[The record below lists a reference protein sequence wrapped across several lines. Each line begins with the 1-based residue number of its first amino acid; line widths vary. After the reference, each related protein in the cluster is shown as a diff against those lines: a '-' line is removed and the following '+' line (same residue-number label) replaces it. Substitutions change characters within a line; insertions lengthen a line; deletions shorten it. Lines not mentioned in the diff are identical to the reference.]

1 MMKFN
6 CWTLALSLPLLAAS
20 LNVFA
25 DPLLSDTNKG
35 EQEDENSEKIVVTAK
50 RNPWVATQS
59 NIATKTN
66 TPLKKVPQSITV
78 ITRKQMDDQNARSV
92 SDALA
97 YSAGISAGSRPGG
110 RFDSIYLRGFG
121 GFGGNAN
128 YVQFLDGLRL
138 LRGMSYAVP
147 SFDEYLMQSV
157 EVLRGPASVLYG
169 QASPGGFVNTTL
181 KQAHSTK
188 SYEVRADG
196 ASFNYGD
203 IMGDAGGALNKDQTL
218 SYRVTAVGRY
228 GDTQV
233 NFAKER
239 HIAVMP
245 QLNWQANENTSVSLR
260 FLYQYDPNS
269 LYGVAL
275 PAAGTVL
282 PNHNGKIPTHLN
294 TSEPGFDQYHRSQY
308 MVEYNLQHDFTDSIQ
323 FNQKFRYLRLDSDFQ
338 SISIRGLSANQT
350 TVSRMATV
358 SNEQLNSYNLDSNLQ
373 FHVNTGEI
381 SHTLITGIDYLLAD
395 STRALGNTNISSL
408 NLFKPVYGA
417 RFTPLITSYGTQSQ
431 NQLGV
436 YVQDQAD
443 YKNWSFIMGGRYD
456 WTSTSTNYKYGG
468 KSASNFARA
477 VTYRGGIV
485 YSFKNGVSPYFSYS
499 TSFMPVAGTTYEGKA
514 FNPTKGDQ
522 YEVGVKYQPTNNI
535 LVTGSA
541 YTISEENVTTTDPA
555 HTTYNIQ
562 TGRTRSRGFEL
573 EARAVPLPGLNL
585 IASYAY
591 NDIQIRS
598 DTNKNNIG
606 NRPLG
611 APANLVSGWITYD
624 IQQGMFKG
632 VGLGGGIRYNGYTF
646 GDNANSFK
654 VPSFVIGDMQ
664 AHYDLKNSFPTIN
677 STLLQL
683 NINNIADKKYVVACA
698 SNVNCFY
705 GTRRVIMGQIRAQ
718 W

>member
-1 MMKFN
+1 MRFHYFAV
-6 CWTLALSLPLLAAS
+6 TFPLLIAS
-20 LNVFA
+20 TTVLA
-25 DPLLSDTNKG
+25 DPISSST
-35 EQEDENSEKIVVTAK
+35 EDPQNDRDETITVLGK
-50 RNPWVATQS
+50 RTPNPFISTQS
-59 NIATKTN
+59 DVATKTN
-66 TPLKKVPQSITV
+66 TPLKDVPQSITV
-78 ITRKQMDDQNARSV
+78 ITRKQMDDQNARTI

-169 QASPGGFVNTTL
+169 QASPGGFVNMTM
-181 KQAHSTK
+181 KQARPVE
-188 SYEVRADG
+188 SYEVRSSG

-203 IMGDAGGALNKDQTL
+203 VMGDAGGALNKDKTL

-245 QLNWQANENTSVSLR
+245 QFNWQATDDTSISMR

-269 LYGVAL
+269 LYGIAL
-275 PAAGTVL
+275 PASGTVL
-282 PNHNGKIPTHLN
+282 PNQNGKIPTHLN

-308 MVEYNLQHDFTDSIQ
+308 MIEYNLHHNFTDSIQ
-323 FNQKFRYLRLDSDFQ
+323 FNQKFRYLHLDSDFR
-338 SISIRGLSANQT
+338 SISIKGLASDQA

-358 SNEQLNSYNLDSNLQ
+358 SNEHLNSYNLDSTLQ
-373 FHVNTGEI
+373 FHVDTGNVK
-381 SHTLITGIDYLLAD
+381 HTLITGIDYLLAD
-395 STRALGNTNISSL
+395 SRRALGNTAISNL
-408 NLFKPVYGA
+408 NLFHPVYGA
-417 RFTPLITSYGTQSQ
+417 HFTPLITSYGTQSQ

-436 YVQDQAD
+436 YLQDQAN

-456 WTSTSTNYKYGG
+456 WVDTSTDFKYGG
-468 KSASNFARA
+468 KSTSNFNRA

-485 YSFKNGVSPYFSYS
+485 YNFKNGIAPYFSYS
-499 TSFMPVAGTTYEGKA
+499 TSFMPTAGTTYAGKA
-514 FNPTKGDQ
+514 FKPTKGNQ
-522 YEVGVKYQPTNNI
+522 YEVGIKYQPNDNI
-535 LVTGSA
+535 IVTGST
-541 YTISEENVTTTDPA
+541 YTISEDNVTTTDPE

-573 EARAVPLPGLNL
+573 EARATPLAGLNV
-585 IASYAY
+585 ITSYAY
-591 NDIQIRS
+591 NDIQIRA

-624 IQQGMFKG
+624 LQQGILKG
-632 VGLGGGIRYNGYTF
+632 VGIGGGIRYNGYTF

-654 VPSFVIGDMQ
+654 VPSFVVGDMQ
-664 AHYDLKNSFPTIN
+664 MHYDLKNSFSTLN

-683 NINNIADKKYVVACA
+683 NVTNIADKKYVVACA
-698 SNVNCFY
+698 SKVNCFY
-705 GTRRVIMGQIRAQ
+705 GTRRVMMGQVRAQ

>member
-1 MMKFN
+1 MRF
-6 CWTLALSLPLLAAS
+6 THFTVTFSLLIVS
-20 LNVFA
+20 TTIFA
-25 DPLLSDTNKG
+25 DPIAYSKEDQENK
-35 EQEDENSEKIVVTAK
+35 DNEKITVVGK
-50 RNPWVATQS
+50 RNYNPFVETNS
-59 NIATKTN
+59 DVATKTN
-66 TPLKKVPQSITV
+66 SPLRKVPQSITI
-78 ITRKQMDDQNARSV
+78 ITRKQMDDQNARTV

-169 QASPGGFVNTTL
+169 QASPGGFVNMTM
-181 KQAHSTK
+181 KQARPVD
-188 SYEVRADG
+188 SYEVRASG

-203 IMGDAGGALNKDQTL
+203 IMGDAGGSLNKDKTL

-233 NFAKER
+233 DFAKER
-239 HIAVMP
+239 HIAIMP
-245 QLNWQANENTSVSLR
+245 QISWQATDDTSVSMR

-269 LYGVAL
+269 LYGIAL
-275 PAAGTVL
+275 PASGTVL
-282 PNHNGKIPTHLN
+282 PNRHGKISTHLN

-308 MVEYNLQHDFTDSIQ
+308 MFEYNLTHDFTDFIQ
-323 FNQKFRYLRLDSDFQ
+323 FNQKFRYLHLDSDFR
-338 SISIRGLSANQT
+338 SISIKGLATDQA
-350 TVSRMATV
+350 TVSRMATI
-358 SNEQLNSYNLDSNLQ
+358 SNEHLNSYNIDSNLQ
-373 FHVNTGEI
+373 FHVDTGNVKHI
-381 SHTLITGIDYLLAD
+381 LITGIDYLLAD
-395 STRALGNTNISSL
+395 SKRALGNTAISSL
-408 NLFKPVYGA
+408 DLFNPVYGA

-436 YVQDQAD
+436 YIQDQAN
-443 YKNWSFIMGGRYD
+443 YRNWSFIMGGRYD
-456 WTSTSTNYKYGG
+456 WIGTSTNFKYGG
-468 KSASNFARA
+468 KSASNFDRA

-485 YSFKNGVSPYFSYS
+485 YNFQNGISPYFSYS
-499 TSFMPVAGTTYEGKA
+499 TSFMPTPGTTFAGKA
-514 FNPTKGDQ
+514 FKPTKGDQ
-522 YEVGVKYQPTNNI
+522 YEVGIKYQPNNNI
-535 LVTGSA
+535 MVTGSA
-541 YTISEENVTTTDPA
+541 YTISQENVTTTDPE

-573 EARAVPLPGLNL
+573 EARAILLPGLNL

-591 NDIQIRS
+591 NDIQIRA

-611 APANLVSGWITYD
+611 APANLISGWITYD
-624 IQQGMFKG
+624 LQQGMFKG
-632 VGLGGGIRYNGYTF
+632 VGIGGGIRYNGYTF

-664 AHYDLKNSFPTIN
+664 VHYDLKNSFPTIN

-683 NINNIADKKYVVACA
+683 NVTNVADKKYVVACA
-698 SNVNCFY
+698 SKVNCFY
-705 GTRRVIMGQIRAQ
+705 GTRRVIMGQVRAQ